1 MENNNGKGI
10 FYGVIGVAT
19 LIVAIIGATFAYFSA
34 QTISGQYVTGSA
46 AVANLGVAVTRLTT
60 FSAGEIGKTKDDANY
75 ILVPQL
81 DATLDQAIVGIGE
94 NGTGGVAGTNTGA
107 CIDENGSLVCSIY
120 KIEVSNLGSS
130 AIDVSGS
137 ITFYTGPK
145 NDLAE
150 NGDPNVPYE
159 DVTGEDGSVMNH
171 LKWARLARPT
181 NVSGA
186 VLPTELLD
194 YAEDTEYETIRPV
207 ALDGEGFANT
217 SATPY
222 LYGRSVT
229 TTANDLYGADYSSIS
244 GTTTAESLWITS
256 HAAHYDLIDPT
267 DDLTRNQKVWTLNE
281 ARKEGSIHLQAGGYT
296 QDNNTDGVTDDK
308 YVFYIVVWIS
318 ENLDNQNQVDTGSF
332 VGQVKFES
340 AGGSGATSTFTE
352 VAQG

>member
-60 FSAGEIGKTKDDANY
+60 FSAGEIGKDASTANY

-145 NDLAE
+145 EGNLPG
-150 NGDPNVPYE
+150 NGDDNVEFEE
-159 DVTGEDGSVMNH
+159 DETSVMNH

-181 NVSGA
+181 DVSGA

-194 YAEDTEYETIRPV
+194 YAEDEEYETIRPV

-229 TTANDLYGADYSSIS
+229 TSANDLYGADYSSIS

-267 DDLTRNQKVWTLNE
+267 DDLTRNQKVWTLND

-296 QDNNTDGVTDDK
+296 QDNNSDGVNDDK

-318 ENLDNQNQVDTGSF
+318 ENLANQNQVDTGSF